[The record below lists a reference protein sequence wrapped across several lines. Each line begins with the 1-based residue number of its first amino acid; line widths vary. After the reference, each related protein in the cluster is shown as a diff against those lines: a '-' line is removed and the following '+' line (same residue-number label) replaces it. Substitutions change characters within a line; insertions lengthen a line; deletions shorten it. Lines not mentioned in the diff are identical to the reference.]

1 MMKQH
6 KTIIGIVG
14 FLVLFLSLVGCKAD
28 YSDEEIEAEMEN
40 LTDEE
45 LNFIISEAN
54 QSEALTGEAQSRYSS
69 FYERYQKAKFYKIN
83 PTRRFRIAKRVLQ
96 LRNIDGC
103 YLKINNE
110 IIWLTSSK
118 NDCRSLFI
126 AKSFAGRQDLYRLF
140 EYFDYP
146 NIDKEKVL
154 DLSNSLSIY
163 FKNNGFD
170 YFLQIEDKFSSTSC
184 EEISFFGVKTFCF
197 NEIPLAKEDNLKY
210 VIRYLTV
217 LKYTSKLTHEN
228 LLVDEITDA
237 YSFVLDNDIIYY
249 DGSNPESYG
258 ENIVTVKCEPDQGS
272 ANFQNVDGEDRV
284 YICEK
289 MMTDSSVIDSQRLFS
304 ASIIYHEA
312 VHKYQQSHSFDVN
325 CNYELTQS
333 GELQGGKTGDNDF
346 RSVYG
351 AHINLLFSMSQ
362 NNILTCDYRIFAFDK
377 AEELMTN
384 NLCQVPNKP
393 SHGYRVPCS

>member
-163 FKNNGFD
+163 FKNNGFR
-170 YFLQIEDKFSSTSC
+170 IR
-184 EEISFFGVKTFCF
+184 
-197 NEIPLAKEDNLKY
+197 NLM
-210 VIRYLTV
+210 R
-217 LKYTSKLTHEN
+217 
-228 LLVDEITDA
+228 
-237 YSFVLDNDIIYY
+237 
-249 DGSNPESYG
+249 
-258 ENIVTVKCEPDQGS
+258 
-272 ANFQNVDGEDRV
+272 
-284 YICEK
+284 
-289 MMTDSSVIDSQRLFS
+289 
-304 ASIIYHEA
+304 
-312 VHKYQQSHSFDVN
+312 
-325 CNYELTQS
+325 
-333 GELQGGKTGDNDF
+333 
-346 RSVYG
+346 
-351 AHINLLFSMSQ
+351 
-362 NNILTCDYRIFAFDK
+362 
-377 AEELMTN
+377 
-384 NLCQVPNKP
+384 
-393 SHGYRVPCS
+393 